1 VFNFRAL
8 TIVVIAFSVCSFS
21 SWTPERPGV
30 QETLTETPT
39 EIPTPPASQFKI
51 PLPPHG
57 SLYHGVFPGGL
68 EGSEDDLTSTDLE
81 EYELAVGKP
90 AAWVYFSHNWFKE
103 RAFPLETVT
112 WIHDH
117 GSIPY
122 IRLMMRSNADQHKA
136 EKLFKLQSIVDGGFD
151 RDLRAWC
158 RSAATLDYPLLAEFG
173 TEMNGDWFSW
183 NGIWNGRGI
192 TGGYGDKNEP
202 DGPERFRDTYR
213 YIIDVCR
220 IEGAENISWVFH
232 VNGLDSP
239 NESWN
244 KFENY
249 YPGDDYIDWLAVSI
263 YGAQTPFE
271 KDWPDF
277 GSTLRSAYSRLTDM
291 ALGKP
296 IIMAEFGMTGNHPK
310 ANAADW
316 TTLAFKSIKDLAAQ
330 KNSHLVGFSWWNEG
344 WWNNDDPAQDTNMR
358 VQDNPAIKDVFIKE
372 VAGDLNVLGEIPFQ
386 P

>member
-1 VFNFRAL
+1 MLV
-8 TIVVIAFSVCSFS
+8 
-21 SWTPERPGV
+21 
-30 QETLTETPT
+30 
-39 EIPTPPASQFKI
+39 
-51 PLPPHG
+51 
-57 SLYHGVFPGGL
+57 
-68 EGSEDDLTSTDLE
+68 
-81 EYELAVGKP
+81 
-90 AAWVYFSHNWFKE
+90 
-103 RAFPLETVT
+103 
-112 WIHDH
+112 
-117 GSIPY
+117 
-122 IRLMMRSNADQHKA
+122 
-136 EKLFKLQSIVDGGFD
+136 
-151 RDLRAWC
+151 
-158 RSAATLDYPLLAEFG
+158 EFG

-183 NGIWNGRGI
+183 NGVWNGSGR

-277 GSTLRSAYSRLTDM
+277 ESTLKSAYSRLTNM

-296 IIMAEFGMTGNHPK
+296 VIVAEFGMTGNYPK
-310 ANAADW
+310 VNAADW
-316 TTLAFKSIKDLAAQ
+316 TTLAFKSIKDLAAR
-330 KNSHLVGFSWWNEG
+330 KNSHLIGFSWWNEG
-344 WWNNDDPAQDTNMR
+344 WWNNDDPSQDTNMR
-358 VQDNPAIKDVFIKE
+358 VQDNPAIKDVFNKE
-372 VAGDLNVLGEIPFQ
+372 VAGDSNVLGEIPLQ